1 MNWGKSIILA
11 FILFAVFI
19 IGLVAVCV
27 RQDVSLVSNSYYN
40 DELQYQHQIDRINN
54 TKLLMNKPAFGVE
67 GQSLVIRFSGLPQL
81 DSGSVEIFKPSDA
94 TQDAAYSL
102 HQGSADVM
110 RIDVSKFASGFYKV
124 RMKWTADKKEYY
136 IEDSFQ
142 L

>member
-1 MNWGKSIILA
+1 MNWGKSIIVA
-11 FILFAVFI
+11 FLLFAVFI

-40 DELQYQHQIDRINN
+40 DELKYQDQIDRINN
-54 TKLLMNKPAFGVE
+54 TRLLSDKPAFGVE
-67 GQSLVIRFSGLPQL
+67 GQSLVLHFSGLPQL
-81 DSGSVEIFKPSDA
+81 DSGRLEIFKPSDA

-102 HQGSADVM
+102 HRESTDVV

-124 RMKWTADKKEYY
+124 RMKWAVHKKEYF